1 MCVYMRIDGKLLS
14 VDCSGDCKG
23 FKRDLKRGYVLT
35 HDAQDLVSVLASV
48 EHSTVDK
55 SVAYWCG
62 YYLARVEF
70 AQELVNDAADT
81 GNFVALR
88 DLNKILE
95 REIQDARVGMRLD
108 IKVGA

>member
-1 MCVYMRIDGKLLS
+1 MRLNGKLLS

-23 FKRDLKRGYVLT
+23 FKRDIKRGYVLT
-35 HDAQDLVSVLASV
+35 HDAQDLVSNLASV
-48 EHSTVDK
+48 EHSTLDK

-70 AQELVNDAADT
+70 AQELVHDASDT

-88 DLNKILE
+88 DLNKTLE
-95 REIQDARVGMRLD
+95 REMRDARVGIRLD
-108 IKVGA
+108 IKAGA